1 MKFNRKM
8 SIFCF
13 ALSIQSTH
21 DRSATNSNANTSSN
35 SGSEQ
40 SSGGGYT
47 CPAPDCGRV
56 YKLKSSLR
64 NHQKWE
70 CGNNNN
76 QSNNLTWR
84 IFNWSHILVPPP
96 KKMID
101 LQNDDHFLGMNFW
114 LNWNFLLLLGWNI
127 ENESV
132 FHVFTGKAPQFQCP
146 FCVYRAKQKMH
157 IGRHMERMHKNNA
170 AMLKAAAAAVV
181 AATAA
186 AATSIKRE
194 NEENSSDSYSTSEK
208 D

>member
-1 MKFNRKM
+1 MM
-8 SIFCF
+8 IIFWHEF
-13 ALSIQSTH
+13 LI
-21 DRSATNSNANTSSN
+21 
-35 SGSEQ
+35 E
-40 SSGGGYT
+40 
-47 CPAPDCGRV
+47 
-56 YKLKSSLR
+56 LKCSFC
-64 NHQKWE
+64 WDE
-70 CGNNNN
+70 
-76 QSNNLTWR
+76 
-84 IFNWSHILVPPP
+84 IL
-96 KKMID
+96 
-101 LQNDDHFLGMNFW
+101 
-114 LNWNFLLLLGWNI
+114 
-127 ENESV
+127 SV

>member
-1 MKFNRKM
+1 MLIK
-8 SIFCF
+8 IFPLLF
-13 ALSIQSTH
+13 LQSTH
-21 DRSATNSNANTSSN
+21 DRSTTNNANTSSG
-35 SGSEQ
+35 SGNEQ
-40 SSGGGYT
+40 SSGGYT

-70 CGNNNN
+70 CG
-76 QSNNLTWR
+76 
-84 IFNWSHILVPPP
+84 
-96 KKMID
+96 KD
-101 LQNDDHFLGMNFW
+101 
-114 LNWNFLLLLGWNI
+114 
-127 ENESV
+127 
-132 FHVFTGKAPQFQCP
+132 PQFQCP

-186 AATSIKRE
+186 AATGIKRE
-194 NEENSSDSYSTSEK
+194 EDNSSDSYTTSER

>member
-1 MKFNRKM
+1 MATFLPFETVMNLNPNKIP
-8 SIFCF
+8 IFF
-13 ALSIQSTH
+13 LISFMQSTH
-21 DRSATNSNANTSSN
+21 DRSATNSSNANTSSN
-35 SGSEQ
+35 SGGEQ
-40 SSGGGYT
+40 SSGGYT

-70 CGNNNN
+70 CG
-76 QSNNLTWR
+76 
-84 IFNWSHILVPPP
+84 
-96 KKMID
+96 KD
-101 LQNDDHFLGMNFW
+101 
-114 LNWNFLLLLGWNI
+114 
-127 ENESV
+127 
-132 FHVFTGKAPQFQCP
+132 PQFQCP

-170 AMLKAAAAAVV
+170 AMLKAAAAVV

-194 NEENSSDSYSTSEK
+194 EENSSDSYTTSEK

>member
-1 MKFNRKM
+1 M
-8 SIFCF
+8 CF
-13 ALSIQSTH
+13 WLVSRIQMNAASS
-21 DRSATNSNANTSSN
+21 DRNTNTSTTSS
-35 SGSEQ
+35 SGNEQ
-40 SSGGGYT
+40 SSGGYT

-70 CGNNNN
+70 CG
-76 QSNNLTWR
+76 
-84 IFNWSHILVPPP
+84 
-96 KKMID
+96 KD
-101 LQNDDHFLGMNFW
+101 
-114 LNWNFLLLLGWNI
+114 
-127 ENESV
+127 
-132 FHVFTGKAPQFQCP
+132 PQFQCP

-194 NEENSSDSYSTSEK
+194 EDTSDSYSNSDKE
-208 D
+208 